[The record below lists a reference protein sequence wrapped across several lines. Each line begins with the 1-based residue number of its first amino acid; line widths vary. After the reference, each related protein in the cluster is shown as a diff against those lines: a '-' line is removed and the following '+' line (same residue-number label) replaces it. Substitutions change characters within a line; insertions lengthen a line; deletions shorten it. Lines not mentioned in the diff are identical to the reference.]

1 MAILQW
7 GALTPEDREA
17 VRELAQICLDHDGGL
32 PHLVEDSFVDKYF
45 FGDDTIAARDDLGE
59 LVAVASLTYDE
70 TGNRLAS
77 GLVHPS
83 MRRQGIGEQ
92 LVAWGRKESQ
102 GLPVKIVAE
111 SMSPEAESLFASS
124 GFTRT
129 FAEYVMFHDL
139 GHISRVLLPEGVE
152 TEPFTDERARDF
164 YIAYRESFGDRPG
177 FPDPGEEEFL
187 TFLKSDPE
195 FRPEDSRVAYSRG
208 RAPIGFVTVAG
219 DWIDQVGVVPTWRGH
234 RLGAHLVV
242 RTLTALKAAGS
253 SRVWLNVGVDNPSS
267 ELYRRL
273 GFEVYGT
280 RARYADRITTGAAAV
295 ATGEVDQ
302 DAAPAG
308 ESDPPAS
315 AD

>member
-7 GALTPEDREA
+7 GALTPDDREA

-32 PHLVEDSFVDKYF
+32 PQLVEDSFVDKYF

-70 TGNRLAS
+70 AGNRLAS

-124 GFTRT
+124 GFSRT

-139 GHISRVLLPEGVE
+139 SHISRVLLPEGVE

-208 RAPIGFVTVAG
+208 GAPIGFVTVAG

-253 SRVWLNVGVDNPSS
+253 SRVWLNVGVDNPSW

-280 RARYADRITTGAAAV
+280 RARYADRITPGAAA
-295 ATGEVDQ
+295 AIA
-302 DAAPAG
+302 DAESELESG
-308 ESDPPAS
+308 ESDPPTAN
-315 AD
+315 D

>member
-7 GALTPEDREA
+7 GALTAEDREA
-17 VRELAQICLDHDGGL
+17 VRELAQICLDRDGGL
-32 PHLVEDSFVDKYF
+32 PQLVEDSFIDKYF
-45 FGDDTIAARDDLGE
+45 FGDDTIAARDDLGD

-70 TGNRLAS
+70 AGNRLAS

-92 LVAWGRKESQ
+92 LVAWGRRESQ
-102 GLPVKIVAE
+102 GLPMRIVAE
-111 SMSPEAESLFASS
+111 SMSAEAESLFASS

-129 FAEYVMFHDL
+129 FAEYVMVHDL
-139 GHISRVLLPEGVE
+139 THISRVLLPEGVE
-152 TEPFTDERARDF
+152 TEPYTDERARDF
-164 YIAYRESFGDRPG
+164 YVAYRGSFGDRPG

-187 TFLKSDPE
+187 GFLTDDPD
-195 FRPEDSRVAYSRG
+195 FRPDDSRVAYSRG
-208 RAPIGFVTVAG
+208 GAPIGFVTVSG

-253 SRVWLNVGVDNPSS
+253 KQVWLNVGVDNPSW

-273 GFEVYGT
+273 GFEVFGT
-280 RARYADRITTGAAAV
+280 RARYADRITAAA
-295 ATGEVDQ
+295 TT
-302 DAAPAG
+302 AA
-308 ESDPPAS
+308 EDVSDPPATT
-315 AD
+315 D